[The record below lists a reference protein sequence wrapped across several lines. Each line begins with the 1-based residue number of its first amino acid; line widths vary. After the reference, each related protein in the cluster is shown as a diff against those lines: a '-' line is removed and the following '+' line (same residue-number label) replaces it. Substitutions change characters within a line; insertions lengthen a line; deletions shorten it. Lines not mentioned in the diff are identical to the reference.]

1 MTDVSLAGMSTA
13 IKLKQLANEA
23 GDEVSSDL
31 IFQFHYFLDSPPS
44 SLCTLQCQ
52 EFRVCV
58 IEKAASVGGHIL
70 SGACLEPRFSTK
82 FCRVVKK
89 NDLEHQTLHLVNR
102 SLNELI
108 PDWAERGAP
117 LNTPVTEDKFAFLT
131 ATGRFGAKSFKIS
144 MNQLFIQGSNP
155 HPSWHAHAQPWQL
168 YRSHGSL
175 CAMAR

>member
-1 MTDVSLAGMSTA
+1 MVIITNAVMTDVSLAGMSTA

-89 NDLEHQTLHLVNR
+89 
-102 SLNELI
+102 ELI
-108 PDWAERGAP
+108 
-117 LNTPVTEDKFAFLT
+117 
-131 ATGRFGAKSFKIS
+131 
-144 MNQLFIQGSNP
+144 
-155 HPSWHAHAQPWQL
+155 
-168 YRSHGSL
+168 
-175 CAMAR
+175 

>member
-1 MTDVSLAGMSTA
+1 MSTA

-89 NDLEHQTLHLVNR
+89 NDLEHQTLHMGNR